1 MTSGPFSPASPCRP
15 VIRGRP
21 DHPIRPHEIDPDAM
35 KIVYRLHRMGFIA
48 YIVGGAVRDLLLRRK
63 PKDFDI
69 ATDARPGQIKKRFNN
84 AYVIG
89 RRFRLVHVRFQG
101 NKVIEVAT
109 FRRITEAV
117 EVGETEAEIVQVD
130 SYGTPAEDAF
140 RRDITINALFYD
152 PIADVVIDYVGGLE
166 DMARRT
172 IRSIGDPLVRFREDP
187 VRIWRVLRHAARI
200 DFTLEECLRKT
211 IPEGLPLL
219 GHCSG
224 ARLYE
229 ELNKD
234 LSRSPGPVFRR
245 LREYGLLGA
254 LLGRSGRA
262 YERDEA
268 LFGKLCRLLEAMDAS
283 RDSGAVWDPAELYT
297 IVFEPLAE
305 EILMSPPA
313 DLHSAV
319 LDLMLSPG
327 TSITVPKKL
336 RADVSQIM
344 YVLGHMLRGL
354 QSGRM
359 RWSLQERAH
368 FIPAARVCWLL
379 VKGRPP
385 AAEESFETLF
395 GEKNQGEGTVERR
408 RRKRRKFRPSE

>member
-1 MTSGPFSPASPCRP
+1 MTTGPLSPASPCPP

-21 DHPIRPHEIDPDAM
+21 DHPIRAHEIDPDAM
-35 KIVYRLHRMGFIA
+35 KIVYRLHRMGFVA
-48 YIVGGAVRDLLLRRK
+48 YLVGGAVRDLLLRRK

-117 EVGETEAEIVQVD
+117 EVGETEAEIVQID

-166 DMARRT
+166 DMSRRT
-172 IRSIGDPLVRFREDP
+172 IRSIGDPIVRFREDP

-200 DFTLEECLRKT
+200 DFRLEESVRRA
-211 IPEGLPLL
+211 IPEELPLL

-234 LSRSPGPVFRR
+234 LAQSPGPVFRR
-245 LREYGLLGA
+245 LREYGLLGT

-262 YERDEA
+262 YERDEV
-268 LFGKLCRLLEAMDAS
+268 LFEKLSGLLEAVDAS
-283 RDSGAVWDPAELYT
+283 RASGAIWDPAELYT
-297 IVFEPLAE
+297 IVFEPLTE
-305 EILMSPPA
+305 EMLIAPPA
-313 DLHSAV
+313 DLHTAV
-319 LDLMLSPG
+319 LDLILSPG
-327 TSITVPKKL
+327 TSITIPRKL

-344 YVLGHMLRGL
+344 YVLGHMLRAL
-354 QSGRM
+354 STGRM
-359 RWSLQERAH
+359 RWSLRERAH
-368 FIPAARVCWLL
+368 FAPAGRICWLL

-385 AAEESFETLF
+385 GAGESFETLF
-395 GEKNQGEGTVERR
+395 QERHEGDGAIHR
-408 RRKRRKFRPSE
+408 RRKKRRGFRPSE